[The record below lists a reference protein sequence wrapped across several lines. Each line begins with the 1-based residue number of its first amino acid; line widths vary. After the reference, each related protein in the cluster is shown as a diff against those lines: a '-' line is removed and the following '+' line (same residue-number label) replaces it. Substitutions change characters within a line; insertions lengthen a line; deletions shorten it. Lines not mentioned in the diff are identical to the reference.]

1 MAGHLATAADEEVQ
15 DVSPYTN
22 ALAKRVIRKIDLRI
36 LVIMFVTYNLNF
48 MDKTI
53 LSSAAVFGLTED
65 NHLHGT
71 QYSWVSSVFY
81 FGYLFF
87 EYPTTILIQRLP
99 IGKYISGVTLLWG
112 IIVASTA
119 ACSNFGGLATCRF
132 LLGVAMQRA
141 DIELQEATI
150 SPAFV
155 YVTSMWYTRDEIPIR
170 TGVWFAGNSCGGF
183 IASLL
188 AYGIGQIDHP
198 LHPWQWMFIIFG
210 VATSLWSVVMF
221 FGLPDTINDA
231 DFLTEEEKQY
241 AEDRVVTAGLGRT
254 DPINSQWK
262 VEQVFECLMDPK
274 TYFFIAMSVLTQIPN
289 GGTGSFGNLALKS
302 FGFTSLQSTLVS
314 LPASVIS
321 MTTIMSTGWL
331 ASRFR
336 NITTFLIIAV
346 VIPPVVGSA
355 IIFSE
360 KTKGLR
366 LFAYYLLQ
374 TGPGA
379 LPLVLGLISANYKGV
394 TKKMTV
400 TAILFVTYCA
410 GNIAGPQTF
419 KSSEKSRGYPTA
431 FKAILICYGL
441 VMLVSIALRVYLTF
455 VNKSRDKT
463 EEAAAALEPA
473 IPGKTQLT
481 EIDYEDVTDFN
492 TSGFRY
498 RM

>member
-1 MAGHLATAADEEVQ
+1 MAPQTPTSPSIAEEEVQ
-15 DVSPYTN
+15 DVSPSTK

-65 NHLHGT
+65 NHLVGK
-71 QYSWVSSVFY
+71 QYSWVGSIFY

-87 EYPTTILIQRLP
+87 EYPTTILIQKLP
-99 IGKYISGVTLLWG
+99 VGKYLSGVTLLWG
-112 IIVASTA
+112 AIVATTA
-119 ACSNFGGLATCRF
+119 ACTSFGGLATCRF
-132 LLGVAMQRA
+132 FLGIA
-141 DIELQEATI
+141 EATI

-155 YVTSMWYTRDEIPIR
+155 YVTSIWYTRDEIPAR

-210 VATSLWSVVMF
+210 VVTSFWSVVVF
-221 FGLPDTINDA
+221 FFLPDIINDA
-231 DFLTEEEKQY
+231 GFLTEEEKQY
-241 AEDRVVTAGLGRT
+241 AEDRVVLGGTGRV
-254 DPINSQWK
+254 DPLNSRWK
-262 VEQVFECLMDPK
+262 PEQVVECLLDPK
-274 TYFFIAMSVLTQIPN
+274 TYFFAAISVLTQIPN

-302 FGFTSLQSTLVS
+302 FGFTSLQSTLVT
-314 LPASVIS
+314 LPASVIA
-321 MTTIMSTGWL
+321 MVTILSTGWL
-331 ASRFR
+331 ASRFH

-346 VIPPVVGSA
+346 VIPPVIGSA
-355 IIFSE
+355 LIFSE
-360 KTKGLR
+360 SNRGVR
-366 LFAYYLLQ
+366 LFAYYCLQ

-379 LPLVLGLISANYKGV
+379 IPLTLGLLSANFKGV
-394 TKKMTV
+394 TKKMTI

-419 KSSEKSRGYPTA
+419 ISSEAKRGYPTA

-441 VMLVSIALRVYLTF
+441 VIIVSVALRLYLTF
-455 VNKSRDKT
+455 VNKSRDKAEGAT
-463 EEAAAALEPA
+463 VVDQS
-473 IPGKTQLT
+473 IPPKKGLT
-481 EIDYEDVTDFN
+481 DEDYEDITDFN